1 MLGAFLVCM
10 RFIEGLFHTLWPGPE
25 PMLFYRVPLSMVIN
39 AQESWLLLA
48 FVVLS
53 AISIIRAISV
63 PALRH
68 GAATLRR
75 SGRNRGKTG
84 VSCIAAAGATAGA
97 PLPAAG
103 PGRPR

>member
-1 MLGAFLVCM
+1 MRDPLGRPMVQTLDSRRVLSRRLHSAAYAVVSIVCDAVMLGAFLVCM

-68 GAATLRR
+68 GA
-75 SGRNRGKTG
+75 
-84 VSCIAAAGATAGA
+84 
-97 PLPAAG
+97 
-103 PGRPR
+103 